1 MIKALKMKKYTAYFV
16 IPGLIL
22 LLCLQCS
29 NNPVLTIEGG
39 KITGVETETPG
50 VFAYKGIPYAAPPVG
65 ELRWKEPQP
74 VVPWDGI
81 KVTDDFG
88 PAAIQNDQVPGSFYQ
103 KEFFFTGDP
112 VRSEDCLYLNIW
124 TPSPGQPNKKLP
136 VAMWIHGGAYM
147 QGFGHEPEFD
157 GEEWAKRNVILVT
170 INYRLGMLGFLAHPL
185 LTEESPNNTS
195 GNYGILDQ
203 VAALKWIKNNIAQF
217 GGDPDNVTIFGQ
229 SAGAGSVMN
238 LVSSPLT
245 TGMIQKAIIQS
256 GGGLR
261 GIGSPNTLKDAEQ
274 TGKEI
279 VDLAGF
285 STLEEMRSCP
295 ADSLLKLLS
304 KYMEIKKRW
313 FMLSP
318 NVDGY
323 LNTESFSDFA
333 KAGKLPD
340 IQFMIG
346 QTENDIGNI
355 APSIADFCLLLEEQG
370 RKPAY
375 SYKFIRPLPGDSA
388 GAFHSS
394 ELWYIFG
401 TLDRCWRPLTEEDHV
416 LSQKMVDYWTNF
428 TTYGNPNGKTY
439 SEWKPYTKDSKYV
452 EILDIEPQESGH
464 PDK

>member
-1 MIKALKMKKYTAYFV
+1 MKKYKSLFV
-16 IPGLIL
+16 ICGLTIL
-22 LLCLQCS
+22 YGFQCN
-29 NNPVLTIEGG
+29 NNPVLTVEGGRIEG
-39 KITGVETETPG
+39 VDTETPG
-50 VFAYKGIPYAAPPVG
+50 VFSYKGIPYAAPPVG

-74 VVPWDGI
+74 VVPWEGI
-81 KVTDDFG
+81 KVADNFG

-103 KEFFFTGDP
+103 KEFFFDGDP
-112 VRSEDCLYLNIW
+112 VRSEDCLYLNVW
-124 TPSPGQPNKKLP
+124 TPATGEINKKLP

-170 INYRLGMLGFLAHPL
+170 INYRLGILGFLAHPL
-185 LTEESPNNTS
+185 LTEESQNHTS

-203 VAALKWIKNNIAQF
+203 IAALKWIKNNIAQF
-217 GGDPDNVTIFGQ
+217 GGDPDNVTVFGQ

-245 TGMIQKAIIQS
+245 TGLIHKAIIQS

-279 VDLAGF
+279 INLAGI
-285 STLEEMRSCP
+285 STLSEMRSLP

-323 LNTESFSDFA
+323 VTNESFSNIA

-340 IQFMIG
+340 IPFMIG
-346 QTENDIGNI
+346 HTANDIGNI

-370 RKPAY
+370 HNPAY
-375 SYKFIRPLPGDSA
+375 SYNFIRPLPGDSA

-401 TLDRCWRPLTEEDHV
+401 TLDRCWRPLTEEDYV
-416 LSQKMVDYWTNF
+416 LSKKMIDYWTNF
-428 TTYGNPNGKTY
+428 ARYGDPKGTTYTD
-439 SEWKPYTKDSKYV
+439 WKPYTKDTGYV
-452 EILDIEPQESGH
+452 EILDIEKKPE
-464 PDK
+464 

>member
-1 MIKALKMKKYTAYFV
+1 MKKYAILFV
-16 IPGLIL
+16 ICVFTTMFGF
-22 LLCLQCS
+22 QCD

-50 VFAYKGIPYAAPPVG
+50 VIVYKGIPYAAPPVG

-74 VVPWDGI
+74 VIPWDGI
-81 KVTDDFG
+81 KVTDNFG

-103 KEFFFTGDP
+103 KEFFFDGDP

-124 TPSPGQPNKKLP
+124 TPAPGQTNKKLP

-157 GEEWAKRNVILVT
+157 GEQWAKRNVILVT

-185 LTEESPNNTS
+185 LTEESPNHTS

-203 VAALKWIKNNIAQF
+203 IAALKWIKNNIEQF
-217 GGDPDNVTIFGQ
+217 GGDPGNVTIFGQ

-245 TGMIQKAIIQS
+245 TMLIHKAIIQS

-261 GIGSPNTLKDAEQ
+261 GNGSPNTLKDAEQ

-279 VDLAGF
+279 IDLAGL
-285 STLEEMRSCP
+285 STLQEIRSYP

-304 KYMEIKKRW
+304 KYGEIKKRW
-313 FMLSP
+313 IMLHP

-323 LNTESFSDFA
+323 VNHDSFISFV
-333 KAGKLPD
+333 KAGRLPD
-340 IQFMIG
+340 IPFMIG
-346 QTENDIGNI
+346 QTENDNGNM
-355 APSIADFCLLLEEQG
+355 AASIADFCILLEEQG
-370 RKPAY
+370 HKSAY
-375 SYKFIRPLPGDSA
+375 SYKFIRPLPGDTA

-394 ELWYIFG
+394 ELWYVFG
-401 TLDRCWRPLTEEDHV
+401 TLNRCWRPFIEADYA
-416 LSQKMVDYWTNF
+416 LSKKIVEYWTNF
-428 TTYGNPNGKTY
+428 VTYGDPNGKTY
-439 SEWKPYTKDSKYV
+439 TVWKPYTKDSKYIQ
-452 EILDIEPQESGH
+452 ILDIEKQDAESR
-464 PDK
+464 D